1 MSQYLPYHEFIWL
14 NKKEIDKF
22 DVNSTQCNSIEENS
36 SNGYILEVDLKYPDE
51 LHQLH
56 NDYHLAPEKLEISHD
71 ILSNYCSNI
80 ANKYDIQIGGVNKLV
95 PNLGNKSKYVLHY
108 RNLLLYLSLE
118 MKLVSVHRILKF
130 TQSDWLKKYI
140 DFKYRQKKNAANSF
154 EKDFFKLMNNS
165 AYDKTIINIRKRIKV
180 RLVNNAKDYT
190 EYVNKSSSVS

>member
-36 SNGYILEVDLKYPDE
+36 SNGYLLEVDLKYPDE

-56 NDYHLAPEKLEISHD
+56 NDYHLAPEKLELSHD

-108 RNLLLYLSLE
+108 RNLPLYLSLE

-140 DFKYRQKKNAANSF
+140 DFNTDKKKNAANSF

-165 AYDKTIINIRKRIKV
+165 AYDKTIIKIRKRIKV

>member
-36 SNGYILEVDLKYPDE
+36 SNGYLLEVDLKYPDE

-56 NDYHLAPEKLEISHD
+56 NDHHLAPEKLELSHD

-108 RNLLLYLSLE
+108 RNLPLYLSLE

-140 DFKYRQKKNAANSF
+140 DFNTDKIKNAANSF
-154 EKDFFKLMNNS
+154 EKTF
-165 AYDKTIINIRKRIKV
+165 
-180 RLVNNAKDYT
+180 YT
-190 EYVNKSSSVS
+190 NE